1 LSGPDKTKP
10 GAVVGPPL
18 PIGRATAGETGKDI
32 GAGQSRSPRPSLFA
46 SKGTA
51 SVQGFAPFPYDA
63 KPVAPA
69 AAKKI
74 LIVEDDAL
82 NMKLFHDVL
91 AVRGHAILQATDG
104 RAALELAHVHH
115 PDLILMDMRLAEI
128 SGLRVT
134 KWIKGDADLESIPV
148 IAVTA
153 FVADGD
159 EEIIRK
165 GGCEDYISKPISV
178 PDFVRTVE
186 KFLR

>member
-1 LSGPDKTKP
+1 M
-10 GAVVGPPL
+10 
-18 PIGRATAGETGKDI
+18 
-32 GAGQSRSPRPSLFA
+32 
-46 SKGTA
+46 GTA
-51 SVQGFAPFPYDA
+51 SPPAPEPPDPGA
-63 KPVAPA
+63 AAAAGAAIQA

-104 RAALELAHVHH
+104 REALELARAHH
-115 PDLILMDMRLAEI
+115 PDLILMDMQLPEV
-128 SGLRVT
+128 SGLRVI
-134 KWIKGDADLESIPV
+134 KWIRDDADLKSIPV
-148 IAVTA
+148 VAVTA

-165 GGCEDYISKPISV
+165 GGCRDYISKPISV
-178 PDFVRTVE
+178 PGFVRTIE

>member
-1 LSGPDKTKP
+1 M
-10 GAVVGPPL
+10 
-18 PIGRATAGETGKDI
+18 PIGRATGGETGKDV
-32 GAGQSRSPRPSLFA
+32 GAGQYRSPSRSLFA
-46 SKGTA
+46 RKGTA
-51 SVQGFAPFPYDA
+51 SAQGFAPFPYDA
-63 KPVAPA
+63 RPVAPA

-82 NMKLFHDVL
+82 NMKLFRDVL
-91 AVRGHAILQATDG
+91 AVRGYVILQATDG
-104 RAALELAHVHH
+104 REALELARAHH
-115 PDLILMDMRLAEI
+115 PDLILMDMQLPEV

-134 KWIKGDADLESIPV
+134 RWIRDDADLRSIPV

-178 PDFVRTVE
+178 PGFVRTVE